1 MSPGEYQDLVLT
13 TAPDHIHNRKVM
25 DRLDGT
31 IDLLHAQLGIST
43 EAGEFADAIKKFL
56 MYGKAYDRAN
66 LIEEL
71 GDLTWYIGLAIAQLG
86 TTWGEV
92 FEANIKKLATR
103 YPDRFSEHSALNRD
117 LDKERKILEDY
128 DLQD

>member
-1 MSPGEYQDLVLT
+1 MTTAEYQELLLT
-13 TAPDHIHNRKVM
+13 TAPGRVHDRNVK

-71 GDLTWYIGLAIAQLG
+71 GDLTWYIGLAIGQLG

-103 YPDRFSEHSALNRD
+103 YPEKFSEFHALNRD
-117 LDKERKILEDY
+117 LEKERAILEDY
-128 DLQD
+128 DKS